1 MFETLRNAWKIEDLR
16 KKLIYT
22 MLILLVVRIGSA
34 IPVPFIDPSF
44 LKLMVSGGGLLG
56 YLDMLTGGAFSSSPS
71 PSPPIS
77 PPPSSSSC

>member
-44 LKLMVSGGGLLG
+44 LE
-56 YLDMLTGGAFSSSPS
+56 
-71 PSPPIS
+71 
-77 PPPSSSSC
+77 

>member
-1 MFETLRNAWKIEDLR
+1 MFETLKNAWKIEDLR

-44 LKLMVSGGGLLG
+44 LR
-56 YLDMLTGGAFSSSPS
+56 PW
-71 PSPPIS
+71 
-77 PPPSSSSC
+77 